1 MGFRVPQQAWMQSS
15 EPRNSPKPGP
25 PEGWWETA
33 FALVPNASEASGHK
47 CGSKQMLT
55 LVAYDIREPKRL
67 AKIAKTCEDFG
78 VRIQYSVFECRLEAD
93 AFDRFWNALNDIL
106 DPEADRVT
114 AYKVCASCAKD
125 IRDAGVQTHSQKVV
139 AYVF

>member
-1 MGFRVPQQAWMQSS
+1 
-15 EPRNSPKPGP
+15 
-25 PEGWWETA
+25 
-33 FALVPNASEASGHK
+33 
-47 CGSKQMLT
+47 MLT

-67 AKIAKTCEDFG
+67 SKIAKICQDFG

-93 AFDRFWNALNDIL
+93 SFDRFWSKLNDTL
-106 DPEADRVT
+106 DPDQDRIT
-114 AYKVCASCAKD
+114 AYKVCATCARD